1 MNRDH
6 TNIDQFEDLVIHPYL
21 EPPFLQLRRLCTSS
35 KGMIFQ
41 TNDMTFFCDVCYHFF
56 VLRSQQIVSSRIPMS
71 SGQCLLYPW
80 ASLPPQCLSHTLGLL
95 LQKAKCAPHGV
106 SSLPA
111 TFALVC
117 FKSAQMAHLLTRFF

>member
-6 TNIDQFEDLVIHPYL
+6 TDIDQFEDLVIHPYL

-35 KGMIFQ
+35 KGMVSE
-41 TNDMTFFCDVCYHFF
+41 TNDMTFFFCDVCHHFF

-80 ASLPPQCLSHTLGLL
+80 ASLPP
-95 LQKAKCAPHGV
+95 
-106 SSLPA
+106 
-111 TFALVC
+111 
-117 FKSAQMAHLLTRFF
+117 